1 MDIFEKA
8 SATPWV
14 GECEGVCLEF
24 WLVGFILFLV
34 LFLGGMVEFHKDLE
48 GEGGE
53 QGER

>member
-1 MDIFEKA
+1 MDIFEKTL
-8 SATPWV
+8 ATPWV
-14 GECEGVCLEF
+14 GEFEGVCLEF

-34 LFLGGMVEFHKDLE
+34 LFLGGMVELHKDLE